1 MNNVYSNQTQP
12 LGVSDKTRSAALNNR
27 LASAM
32 AAGDPRMSVKKY
44 DRPGLS
50 RGGAQMNQA
59 GIDAAQTMS
68 QGISDAYSQDLQTK
82 AYNAQTTLQ
91 GQQSQEQFGQAL
103 AALQQQQNYA
113 NQMAALQRQ
122 GTMFGLLG
130 GLFDGLF
137 DL

>member
-1 MNNVYSNQTQP
+1 MNNVYGNQTPPAGISQ
-12 LGVSDKTRSAALNNR
+12 KTRTAALNNQ

-32 AAGDPRMSVKKY
+32 ASGDPRMSLKKY
-44 DRPGLS
+44 DRPGMS
-50 RGGAQMNQA
+50 RGAAQMNQA

-68 QGISDAYSQDLQTK
+68 QGISDAYSQDLQTA
-82 AYNAQTTLQ
+82 AYNANTRLQ

-103 AALQQQQNYA
+103 AALQQQNAYA

-122 GTMFGLLG
+122 GSMFGLLG